1 MISFGM
7 LILSLI
13 TLVFVLIKNNTKK

>member
-1 MISFGM
+1 MISFGV

-13 TLVFVLIKNNTKK
+13 TLIVVLT